1 MSKQQNKSL
10 KLAILKWVTIWS
22 IQGLTWAVH
31 DCYLCI
37 KYWLLLTYLCIMIV
51 IYLIWTL
58 ITWLSEI
65 SLTVLIALF
74 WIYIYIYIYVHT
86 NKKENKQKNI
96 YMKTKYKIS
105 LQWST
110 TFFFRKFWP
119 SYILDLPET
128 FVQSISWGICARVLC
143 FNVKRNHCT
152 LTLSSG
158 TNLPLYLVHKIF
170 GEIQNVASPELSGE
184 KFSVSLEKDLI
195 FCFRIYF
202 SLVLLVISQFQI
214 YT

>member
-1 MSKQQNKSL
+1 MGHNL
-10 KLAILKWVTIWS
+10 KHTRTYLSSAWLLLVHQVLIVTY
-22 IQGLTWAVH
+22 LLVHH
-31 DCYLCI
+31 DCYLLNLNPNHMA
-37 KYWLLLTYLCIMIV
+37 KWNFFDIV
-51 IYLIWTL
+51 NSIILN
-58 ITWLSEI
+58 
-65 SLTVLIALF
+65 
-74 WIYIYIYIYVHT
+74 IYIYIHIYVHT

-119 SYILDLPET
+119 SYILDLPKT

-158 TNLPLYLVHKIF
+158 TNLPLYLAHKIF